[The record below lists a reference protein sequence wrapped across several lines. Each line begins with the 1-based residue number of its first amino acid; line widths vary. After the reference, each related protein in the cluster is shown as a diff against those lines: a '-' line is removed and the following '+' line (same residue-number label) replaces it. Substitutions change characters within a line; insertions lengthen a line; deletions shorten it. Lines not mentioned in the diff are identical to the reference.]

1 MNTETQEHTQH
12 DLNEPP
18 RAAWFA
24 TFTLLDVG
32 GAISSSQLQRLL
44 ARVKKLWWRAVGDAA

>member
-1 MNTETQEHTQH
+1 MNTETQQHTHQGH
-12 DLNEPP
+12 KEPAL
-18 RAAWFA
+18 AAWFA

-44 ARVKKLWWRAVGDAA
+44 APVKKLWRRAVGSAA

>member
-12 DLNEPP
+12 GHKEPP
-18 RAAWFA
+18 RAAWLA
-24 TFTLLDVG
+24 TFALLDVG

-44 ARVKKLWWRAVGDAA
+44 APVKKLWRRAVGNAA